1 MKRAALRRGDSRM
14 SNESEG
20 NMGQTSL
27 QLEQERDPLD
37 SWKEIAAYLNRNVR
51 TVQRWEKREGL
62 PIHRHVHERASS
74 VSAYKKEIDAWQ
86 KQRSRVSDEIT
97 ENQRELEHVIG
108 RLRMLRT
115 NDERR
120 HSATSGVLHLLSLA
134 SQMHVAYVYNI
145 MTISFSLLR
154 TAVSPRNASRKWK
167 T

>member
-1 MKRAALRRGDSRM
+1 M

-97 ENQRELEHVIG
+97 ENQRELRDWVRVGPIG
-108 RLRMLRT
+108 
-115 NDERR
+115 NGK
-120 HSATSGVLHLLSLA
+120 SARVYQSPSLA
-134 SQMHVAYVYNI
+134 IPQKLA
-145 MTISFSLLR
+145 F
-154 TAVSPRNASRKWK
+154 RKV
-167 T
+167 

>member
-1 MKRAALRRGDSRM
+1 M

-62 PIHRHVHERASS
+62 PIHRHVHVRASS
-74 VSAYKKEIDAWQ
+74 VSAYKEEIDAWQ

-97 ENQRELEHVIG
+97 ENQRELELVIE
-108 RLRMLRT
+108 RLRTR
-115 NDERR
+115 
-120 HSATSGVLHLLSLA
+120 LLVKRMREALA
-134 SQMHVAYVYNI
+134 IALEVRGLENVA
-145 MTISFSLLR
+145 
-154 TAVSPRNASRKWK
+154 ASRPG
-167 T
+167 TG

>member
-1 MKRAALRRGDSRM
+1 LSLKCAALRRGDSKM
-14 SNESEG
+14 SNQSEG

-27 QLEQERDPLD
+27 QLEQEKNPLD

-97 ENQRELEHVIG
+97 ENQRELELVIEQ
-108 RLRMLRT
+108 LRT
-115 NDERR
+115 K
-120 HSATSGVLHLLSLA
+120 LLVKRMREALAIAWKFMAYSLGRA
-134 SQMHVAYVYNI
+134 G
-145 MTISFSLLR
+145 
-154 TAVSPRNASRKWK
+154 
-167 T
+167 